1 MSLYVSI
8 IGIDGSGKSTV
19 TPALADLVAAE
30 LGVTAVAVGDDF
42 RCKTPEEDLFLPGFA
57 PDGEILAARLDR
69 LFRKGAKAAIDY
81 RRLYPPLKLAQLAM
95 QERTARQI
103 DTNYRPD
110 VIFCDGNLLLSSAGR
125 AINYMDSKAD
135 PSTFKASI
143 EALYDHVMEGK
154 PLPPKMV
161 RPIPC
166 LKLMRWLRWFD
177 ERLNLGLMTLP
188 DALVFLDI
196 APEIALARLMARGK
210 KLDRHENIHDLTQ
223 AQTIYRRVVEFFR
236 RRQGERNT
244 AVIDVTGLSMGQTL
258 RQVLDFVRRLPLRH
272 PLFLPLTRG
281 GEERGRLGTT
291 SEELSNVSVVVKKA
305 LTYQYLIRYTLP
317 NLHQG
322 SAHEL
327 TFPLSQLG
335 QLFFR
340 EGYSAGIMKAIYLQ
354 DSQRYGLLDR
364 IFLDYPLHRAVY
376 HRLRIL
382 KRAVEREFWHRLEKL
397 PIGDTIKVMT
407 APSGYAFDLLQPL
420 ERIARSGR
428 ERVRPIHILASDL
441 DPDGRIERELIQA
454 VQKAGIG
461 PSTGLR
467 TGFEFVRGDL
477 TSAEMRERF
486 KQSGPYDVVMFVGL
500 SCWIPKP
507 HLVNHL
513 KLIHRHL
520 LAPGGVLFTDCFTP
534 QAFALSGKYVGYK
547 ANYYRPREFTSI
559 LAYCGFKPA
568 DITWESGPEG
578 INHVCVARTQLSQ
591 KIALIPNLSALR
603 LSLNQASVDRSILTH
618 RLYRRW
624 PVPQQWSEMLAYS
637 PVRDIERKC

>member
-1 MSLYVSI
+1 M
-8 IGIDGSGKSTV
+8 
-19 TPALADLVAAE
+19 
-30 LGVTAVAVGDDF
+30 
-42 RCKTPEEDLFLPGFA
+42 
-57 PDGEILAARLDR
+57 
-69 LFRKGAKAAIDY
+69 
-81 RRLYPPLKLAQLAM
+81 
-95 QERTARQI
+95 
-103 DTNYRPD
+103 
-110 VIFCDGNLLLSSAGR
+110 
-125 AINYMDSKAD
+125 
-135 PSTFKASI
+135 
-143 EALYDHVMEGK
+143 
-154 PLPPKMV
+154 
-161 RPIPC
+161 
-166 LKLMRWLRWFD
+166 
-177 ERLNLGLMTLP
+177 
-188 DALVFLDI
+188 
-196 APEIALARLMARGK
+196 
-210 KLDRHENIHDLTQ
+210 
-223 AQTIYRRVVEFFR
+223 YRRVVEFFR
-236 RRQGERNT
+236 RRRGERNT
-244 AVIDVTGLSMGQTL
+244 AVIDVTGLSVGQTL
-258 RQVLDFVRRLPLRH
+258 RQVLDFVRRLPLR
-272 PLFLPLTRG
+272 PLLSPTHASPFLSPTRASSFLPPHACLLLPPPPTRGGDRG
-281 GEERGRLGTT
+281 GEERRRLGTT
-291 SEELSNVSVVVKKA
+291 SEELSNVSVVVKKV

-317 NLHQG
+317 NLHRG

-335 QLFFR
+335 QLFFE

-382 KRAVEREFWHRLEKL
+382 KRVVEREFWHRLERL
-397 PIGDTIKVMT
+397 PTGGTIKVMT

-454 VQKAGIG
+454 AQKAGIG

-477 TSAEMRERF
+477 TSAEMRGWF
-486 KQSGPYDVVMFVGL
+486 KRSGPYDVVVFVGL
-500 SCWIPKP
+500 SCWISKP

-547 ANYYRPREFTSI
+547 ANYYSPREFTSI
-559 LAYCGFKPA
+559 LAYCGFEPA
-568 DITWESGPEG
+568 DITWESSPEG
-578 INHVCVARTQLSQ
+578 INHVCVARTQPSQ

-603 LSLNQASVDRSILTH
+603 LPPNQAWVDRSISTH

-624 PVPQQWSEMLAYS
+624 PVPQQW
-637 PVRDIERKC
+637 